1 MKLMDID
8 SDTLGIP
15 DTEYDASVTMY
26 SAEFS
31 RIVRDLSQL
40 GESVRIEVSKEGVRF
55 MADGESA
62 NGSILMKHTDEART
76 KWENLGKEDEDGEGA
91 NAKDDDDEEEEEE
104 DQGSD
109 EEGSKKRKSRVK
121 KEKAEKKKV
130 KKERDDDGDEE
141 MANADEENEDG
152 EFKAKSDEEGEEEV
166 SDSEKPKKKKKAPA
180 AVSIVSFSTFLIPH
194 DDHDADAISTLL
206 QNGKPKKKSKKS
218 EAEDGAVKGVFI
230 EMSQHVTLT
239 FSLKYLV
246 NFSKSAA
253 LAPQVRLML
262 KSDVP
267 LLVRFPILDNH
278 ELSQTNIQFLRHF

>member
-1 MKLMDID
+1 MRRGVSLPIFKYSEPLEYSSKDAFRCAQKDDERMAEYDMKLMDID

-91 NAKDDDDEEEEEE
+91 NDKDDDEEEEEEE

-130 KKERDDDGDEE
+130 KKERDEDGDEE
-141 MANADEENEDG
+141 MANADEGNEDG
-152 EFKAKSDEEGEEEV
+152 EFKAKSDDEGEEEM

-180 AVSIVSFSTFLIPH
+180 AVSIVSAFSPCLSH
-194 DDHDADAISTLL
+194 DGFDAD
-206 QNGKPKKKSKKS
+206 N
-218 EAEDGAVKGVFI
+218 DV
-230 EMSQHVTLT
+230 
-239 FSLKYLV
+239 FSL
-246 NFSKSAA
+246 
-253 LAPQVRLML
+253 P
-262 KSDVP
+262 
-267 LLVRFPILDNH
+267 
-278 ELSQTNIQFLRHF
+278 EWQTQEEVQEV

>member
-1 MKLMDID
+1 MAEYDIKLMDID

-76 KWENLGKEDEDGEGA
+76 KWENLGKEEEDGEGA
-91 NAKDDDDEEEEEE
+91 NAKDENDDEEEDE

-109 EEGSKKRKSRVK
+109 EEGSKKRKSKVK

-130 KKERDDDGDEE
+130 KKETDEDGDEE
-141 MANADEENEDG
+141 MANADEENEEDG
-152 EFKAKSDEEGEEEV
+152 EFKAKSDDEGEEEM
-166 SDSEKPKKKKKAPA
+166 SDSEKPKKRKKAPT
-180 AVSIVSFSTFLIPH
+180 AVRVISFS
-194 DDHDADAISTLL
+194 
-206 QNGKPKKKSKKS
+206 N
-218 EAEDGAVKGVFI
+218 FI
-230 EMSQHVTLT
+230 
-239 FSLKYLV
+239 
-246 NFSKSAA
+246 
-253 LAPQVRLML
+253 LA
-262 KSDVP
+262 
-267 LLVRFPILDNH
+267 
-278 ELSQTNIQFLRHF
+278 